1 MGLFGGGSAGR
12 SSRTAA
18 RRDARQGQA
27 AGVLS
32 ILEVEQ
38 ARERREDAE
47 LVLAEGERLLGTDAQ
62 IAGELEGADLAPYTG
77 RYEFTPGFRN
87 LLAIPSGRKSIIG
100 TKFEADQIATAEA
113 GLNKVNDLM
122 AQAEEAARAGDFEG
136 AEKFRQQ
143 AEAFANEKG
152 ISILG
157 GQGRDNL
164 ANIIT
169 FAPNIQD
176 QAAAN
181 LSNPMAQTVG
191 KLVKQG
197 GEFLDP
203 DSETSKRFKESL
215 TEGAIEQIDFG
226 ERSALRGV
234 VQERR
239 QAERQFRDIGLSRG
253 AGRSPYSERAVS
265 ARLGERFAVTQ
276 ADIREQAA
284 AERAGVISEAN
295 QVFEQ
300 FSREFARNSAAFG
313 QAFLQNQA
321 GIREQFQGAMDQ
333 LTAASIGAL
342 DQFISASQRSSELN
356 RALGEQQR
364 EIKQAQ
370 NSAIGSLAIGGAL
383 LVAAPFAGAAVG
395 AALGGGAA
403 ATAAG
408 GAVTKTVTT
417 AGGSILSGGFGGGG
431 QTPSF

>member
-27 AGVLS
+27 AGIQS

-38 ARERREDAE
+38 ARDRREDAE
-47 LVLAEGERLLGTDAQ
+47 LILAEQERLLGTDAQ

-77 RYEFTPGFRN
+77 RYEFTPGFRS
-87 LLAIPSGRKSIIG
+87 LLAVPSGRKSIIG
-100 TKFEADQIATAEA
+100 TKFEADQVAMAEA

-143 AEAFANEKG
+143 AETTVNEQ
-152 ISILG
+152 SILFAG
-157 GQGRDNL
+157 GRGNL
-164 ANIIT
+164 ESIIT

-176 QAAAN
+176 QAAAG
-181 LSNPMAQTVG
+181 LSSPMAQTVG
-191 KLVKQG
+191 ELVKQG